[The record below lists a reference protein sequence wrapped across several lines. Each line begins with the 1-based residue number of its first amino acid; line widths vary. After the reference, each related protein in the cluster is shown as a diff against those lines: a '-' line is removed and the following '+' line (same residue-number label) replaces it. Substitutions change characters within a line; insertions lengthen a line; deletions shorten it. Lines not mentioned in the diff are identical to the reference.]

1 MMTAATPSRPY
12 DILLVEDDPGDAF
25 LVEEAFLSRGH
36 DQRLHQV
43 GDGVEALAHLRDPAR
58 RRPDLIILDLNM
70 PRMDGRETLAAI
82 KADSELHRIPVVIL
96 TTSDAPADVI
106 SSYELHANAYVSK
119 PTDLDAFL
127 DTVRTIDD
135 FYLGLVRLPRS

>member
-1 MMTAATPSRPY
+1 MTAAAPSRPY
-12 DILLVEDDPGDAF
+12 DVLLVEDDPGDA
-25 LVEEAFLSRGH
+25 LLIEEAFLVRGFG
-36 DQRLHQV
+36 QRLHQV
-43 GDGVEALAHLRDPAR
+43 SDGIQALEYLRDPAR

-82 KADSELHRIPVVIL
+82 KADPDLHRIPVVIL
-96 TTSDAPADVI
+96 TTSDAPDDVA

-127 DTVRTIDD
+127 DTVHTIDD
-135 FYLGLVRLPRS
+135 FYLGLVRLPRR